1 MTAVLKTVPA
11 CDPLAEHVRAIIE
24 MLGENV
30 AREGLAGT
38 PGRYADALRYLAGG
52 YAGDVESVVGNGVF
66 AAEGDGPVVM
76 RDVAFHSLCEH
87 HLLPFF
93 GRVHVGYL
101 PGRSIIGL
109 SKIARIVDLYARRFQ
124 VQERLTEEIA
134 DALATTLDPRG
145 VVVIVEAQHLCMAM
159 RGIRT
164 NGSSTTTRATRGA
177 WAELL
182 PMMKGD

>member
-30 AREGLAGT
+30 TREGLAGT

-76 RDVAFHSLCEH
+76 RDVAFHSLCASRCRSGS
-87 HLLPFF
+87 P
-93 GRVHVGYL
+93 RKSRRRSRR
-101 PGRSIIGL
+101 RSIR
-109 SKIARIVDLYARRFQ
+109 AA
-124 VQERLTEEIA
+124 
-134 DALATTLDPRG
+134 
-145 VVVIVEAQHLCMAM
+145 
-159 RGIRT
+159 
-164 NGSSTTTRATRGA
+164 SS
-177 WAELL
+177 
-182 PMMKGD
+182 